1 MDRIVRIP
9 KTRSG
14 HSLSA
19 DIKQDRFRH
28 LHTVFLDRDG
38 VINEKMPEGQYVTRR
53 EELRVLPGVG
63 EAIRRLNS
71 RGCRVIL
78 VSNQRGIALG
88 LYTAADLEAIHAWL
102 KNFLESHGARL
113 DGIYYCPHDRDECDC
128 RKPMPGMFEQA
139 VRDFPDIDSHSSVII
154 GDSLSDMEFGRRLGM
169 TCILIQG
176 DPMRTQPGSQQAR
189 ELADLICPSL
199 ADAVN
204 ALLDTLTARTTV

>member
-1 MDRIVRIP
+1 MCLISGPWRNTNKLNENGKVFSPGSENSALGYSCISRYRCKGMDRIVRIP

-128 RKPMPGMFEQA
+128 RKPMPGMFE
-139 VRDFPDIDSHSSVII
+139 
-154 GDSLSDMEFGRRLGM
+154 
-169 TCILIQG
+169 
-176 DPMRTQPGSQQAR
+176 
-189 ELADLICPSL
+189 
-199 ADAVN
+199 
-204 ALLDTLTARTTV
+204 